1 MSSVQNGPKNKEMI
15 HQFTALFPLVCARA
29 ALIRDKLN
37 QPTAYSPVPAP
48 RVIMRSNHSLLCFG
62 KVFQRDQEKLPNR
75 LDYMHIVNAAST
87 N

>member
-1 MSSVQNGPKNKEMI
+1 MRSVQNGPKNKMI

-29 ALIRDKLN
+29 ALIREEVN

-48 RVIMRSNHSLLCFG
+48 RVIMRSNLLCFG
-62 KVFQRDQEKLPNR
+62 KAFQRDKRNFPDR
-75 LDYMHIVNAAST
+75 VDYVHIVNAASA